1 MSFLDTYL
9 KQIIELLQKCDDIEI
24 LDFIYYL
31 LQKRSKQE
39 EEPDAS
45 QGVA

>member
-1 MSFLDTYL
+1 MSLFDSYL
-9 KQIIELLQKCDDIEI
+9 KQINELLKKCDDIEM
-24 LDFIYYL
+24 LDFIFQL
-31 LQKRSKQE
+31 LIMRREQA

>member
-1 MSFLDTYL
+1 MSLFDSYL
-9 KQIIELLQKCDDIEI
+9 KQINELLQKCDDIEI
-24 LDFIYYL
+24 LDFIFHL